1 VVRWPQCYIDEDHVR
16 FETVVNE
23 LEQEKRVYET
33 RQTELR
39 TRAQKISAME
49 EQLRTM
55 AELYPTGRIG
65 TPEEAASVIAFLASS
80 GAAWVTGSVY
90 TVDGGLTA

>member
-1 VVRWPQCYIDEDHVR
+1 
-16 FETVVNE
+16 
-23 LEQEKRVYET
+23 
-33 RQTELR
+33 
-39 TRAQKISAME
+39 
-49 EQLRTM
+49 M